1 VAALFVLV
9 AMVTAGCSAQQKNST
24 PEAQPENLPTVGSL
38 DEYLAQNRN
47 DNPYIYAPYAPVDP
61 FMIDPFLFAPYWYS
75 VPVYY
80 FPVGQHRHHE
90 PMGIAGFG
98 GGMSRLGGGHML
110 SGRR

>member
-1 VAALFVLV
+1 
-9 AMVTAGCSAQQKNST
+9 MVTAGCSAQQKNST

-47 DNPYIYAPYAPVDP
+47 DNPYIYASYAPVDP

-80 FPVGQHRHHE
+80 FPVGTASASRAD
-90 PMGIAGFG
+90 GNYGF
-98 GGMSRLGGGHML
+98 
-110 SGRR
+110 RRGNESPWRWSHAQRPALTAFLRIR